1 MRETHT
7 AQTSIFQT
15 TTDHE
20 IAYELKRLSDW
31 LDAHPELLDLIA
43 ADFQSGGGSSCG
55 RRGMTLESVLRCAIL
70 KQYRQVD
77 YRTLAF
83 YLRDSVSFI
92 EFARLDSRRPP
103 SKSTL
108 QALISAIRAET
119 WEALQRCLLMEA
131 RAQGVESGDVV
142 RVDATVTESAILSPC
157 DSGLLYDAVRVMVRL
172 LKEAQGLGDV
182 TFHNHQRKAKRRRVA
197 ILYARSNA
205 RRRPLYGALL
215 DVTRDTLAYLDDAH
229 KVLENQCDAEAW
241 CAKARYYRALIV
253 QVIAQTQRRVI
264 EGEQVPVA
272 DKIVSLFE
280 PHTDILVKGQREVQ
294 YGHKLTLSSGASG
307 LALDVI
313 VEHGNPADSGCLMP
327 LLQRH
332 IHHYGEA
339 PRELVADGGY
349 ASAANVADAQS
360 LGVTHVAFHKPVGLT
375 IEAMTGDRWLYN
387 KLRRFRAGIEAMISY
402 LKRCFGLSRCNWK
415 GLDHFKA
422 YVHSAVFTHNL
433 VVLTRRLAPD

>member
-1 MRETHT
+1 M
-7 AQTSIFQT
+7 
-15 TTDHE
+15 
-20 IAYELKRLSDW
+20 SDW

-43 ADFQSGGGSSCG
+43 SDLQCGGGSKCG
-55 RRGMTLESVLRCAIL
+55 RCGMTLESILRCAIL